1 MYPGIR
7 DARGTLK
14 SADHRVSVVSK
25 LPGKRPNPSSASAI
39 SIEARREQD
48 GIRDGIHSFNMALA
62 AYRNILRATRIA
74 FRGLRIL
81 PLPIHGVL
89 HTD

>member
-39 SIEARREQD
+39 SIEAQD